1 MQAILNCKKK
11 RERALA
17 VPLRVA
23 LVLVLLS
30 RVLASPQPIGTSSVF
45 KNSRSA
51 HRAIVPIAV
60 VPLLLTA
67 VTGILYSLLEVLDI
81 ELDWLIALHIGKL
94 GPLDLEP
101 FYSVILGACVL
112 VLAGSGLSLWF
123 KNRRRAT

>member
-1 MQAILNCKKK
+1 MQKK

>member
-1 MQAILNCKKK
+1 LQKK

-51 HRAIVPIAV
+51 HRAIVPITV

>member
-17 VPLRVA
+17 VLLRVA

-123 KNRRRAT
+123 KNRRRAA

>member
-1 MQAILNCKKK
+1 
-11 RERALA
+11 LA
-17 VPLRVA
+17 VLLRVA

-123 KNRRRAT
+123 KNRRRAA

>member
-1 MQAILNCKKK
+1 LQKK

-123 KNRRRAT
+123 KNRRRAA

>member
-1 MQAILNCKKK
+1 LVGWLSKHQPSGNGGLVIVQCLLGKSFWTSQILV
-11 RERALA
+11 ESSAL
-17 VPLRVA
+17 
-23 LVLVLLS
+23 
-30 RVLASPQPIGTSSVF
+30 LAVF

-67 VTGILYSLLEVLDI
+67 VTGILYSLLEAREI
-81 ELDWLIALHIGKL
+81 EVDWLMALHIGHF

-101 FYSVILGACVL
+101 FYSVILGVCVL

-123 KNRRRAT
+123 KTRRRAI

>member
-1 MQAILNCKKK
+1 MAP
-11 RERALA
+11 
-17 VPLRVA
+17 PLRVA
-23 LVLVLLS
+23 LALVLPP
-30 RVLASPQPIGTSSVF
+30 RVLASPQPIGISSVF

-67 VTGILYSLLEVLDI
+67 VTGILYSLLEAREI
-81 ELDWLIALHIGKL
+81 EVDWLMALHIGHF

-101 FYSVILGACVL
+101 FYSVILGVCVL

-123 KNRRRAT
+123 KTRRRAS

>member
-1 MQAILNCKKK
+1 MQKK

-123 KNRRRAT
+123 KNRRRAA

>member
-123 KNRRRAT
+123 KNRRRAA

>member
-1 MQAILNCKKK
+1 LQKK

-67 VTGILYSLLEVLDI
+67 VTGILYSLLEAREI
-81 ELDWLIALHIGKL
+81 EADWLMALHIGKL

-123 KNRRRAT
+123 KNRRRAA